1 MWSVLENV
9 QHALEKYMYSAVFG
23 WYVLKISINS
33 IWFNMLFN
41 ASIGLLKFCL
51 DDLFINV
58 RGVLKCHTGKESA
71 HDTGDLG
78 SILGLGRSSGEGK
91 GNPLQYSGL

>member
-1 MWSVLENV
+1 
-9 QHALEKYMYSAVFG
+9 
-23 WYVLKISINS
+23 
-33 IWFNMLFN
+33 MLFN

-78 SILGLGRSSGEGK
+78 SILGLGRSSGEGHD
-91 GNPLQYSGL
+91 NPLQYSCLENAMGRGAWWATVHRVTESDTTEAT